1 MYSKVANNLNLF
13 KIDVPNTIVP
23 SPSDVDYQLGFI
35 RRYFCQKANDSH
47 SYIFE
52 IDEDEFRKL
61 EESPFWKV
69 SDMKWRI
76 SGPIQRTY
84 KDDGNVNDIGVTE
97 SNRAAINLT
106 SLKIKNISL
115 YLPNLLQFYK

>member
-1 MYSKVANNLNLF
+1 VALDSS
-13 KIDVPNTIVP
+13 IIP
-23 SPSDVDYQLGFI
+23 SPDEDDYQLGFI

-52 IDEDEFRKL
+52 IDEDEYRKL

-69 SDMKWRI
+69 LDMKWRI
-76 SGPIQRTY
+76 SGPSEKIY
-84 KDDGNVNDIGVTE
+84 KDDGSVSDIGVNA
-97 SNRAAINLT
+97 SNKAVISLS

-115 YLPNLLQFYK
+115 YLPNTKQFYK